1 MAVNGL
7 TRRAAL
13 VCGSGAVLVL
23 CGAAEA
29 PTLTYNP
36 NHYINDDPV
45 WTLLNETQ
53 VIADPKK
60 GEYRATFSP
69 ALLARQAKR
78 LRVVGFILPLE
89 ATSQSAHFS
98 LVRRNTG
105 CPFCPPNAPTEAVE
119 VFAKTPIRYTG
130 EELAMEGDLKLVAAS
145 DQGLFF
151 RLQNAEV
158 VPTR

>member
-1 MAVNGL
+1 MNRW
-7 TRRAAL
+7 TRR
-13 VCGSGAVLVL
+13 GAVLAGSAAVYVL
-23 CGAAEA
+23 CGAQA
-29 PTLTYNP
+29 PVLTYNP
-36 NHYINDDPV
+36 NHFQNDDPV

-78 LRVVGFILPLE
+78 LKVVGFILPLE

-119 VFAKTPIRYTG
+119 VFAKTPVRYTG

-158 VPTR
+158 VPAR

>member
-1 MAVNGL
+1 MAEL
-7 TRRAAL
+7 TRRLAITCGAAG
-13 VCGSGAVLVL
+13 VVVL

-53 VIADPKK
+53 VVTDLKK
-60 GEYRATFSP
+60 GEFHATFSP
-69 ALLARQAKR
+69 GLLARQSKR

-89 ATSQSAHFS
+89 PTSQSAHFS
-98 LVRRNTG
+98 LVRRNTA

-119 VFAKTPIRYTG
+119 VFAKAAVRYTG

-158 VPTR
+158 VPAR